1 MLVTLLV
8 CMSTMSACTPS
19 VDSSTTST
27 TGLVSSTTGAS
38 TTAVEPRVLEGVGV
52 DGDVINI
59 GVMVPVSGPLAA
71 FGRSVREGQSAYWSY
86 VNDVLGG
93 VGGQYEVRV
102 VDYDHR
108 YDVEE
113 ATRGFEE
120 LSTSVLG
127 FSGALGSLVDEAL
140 ASALSEL
147 GMVMVSGSLSSEWAG
162 SGSIIPNALIP
173 TYRDQVAAG
182 MGWAADVTP
191 AGPSAILFQEGSY
204 GEDCA
209 VGYDRAVGEFGF
221 TNVGRLGHSPGATD
235 FGGAVEQLITSQ
247 AATVVVCSTP
257 DALTRI
263 IATAD
268 SLDYR
273 PDWLVS
279 IQSFDPGIASALGG
293 DGGPELG
300 LALLADTVVLGAGPG
315 GDSPAALLRDEIL
328 ADVTD
333 PDWYT
338 MFGYAQAATFH
349 LILEEALE
357 ASDLTRAGLQAAI
370 RRLGAIDMGL
380 DGPTSSLSGLVP
392 VTAAAIATITA
403 ESIVRPFGIP
413 ASEPYFVSP
422 FSDS

>member
-1 MLVTLLV
+1 M
-8 CMSTMSACTPS
+8 
-19 VDSSTTST
+19 
-27 TGLVSSTTGAS
+27 
-38 TTAVEPRVLEGVGV
+38 
-52 DGDVINI
+52 
-59 GVMVPVSGPLAA
+59 PVSGPLAA
-71 FGRSVREGQSAYWSY
+71 FGKSVREGQSAYWSY

-93 VGGQYEVRV
+93 VGGQYEVQV

-113 ATRGFEE
+113 AMRGFEE

-140 ASALSEL
+140 APALSEL
-147 GMVMVSGSLSSEWAG
+147 GMVMVAGSLSSEWAG

-182 MGWAADVTP
+182 MGWAADVTSV
-191 AGPSAILFQEGSY
+191 GPSAILFQEGSY

-209 VGYDRAVGEFGF
+209 VGYDRAVVEYGF

-235 FGGAVEQLITSQ
+235 FGGVVEQLITSQ
-247 AATVVVCSTP
+247 ATTVVVCSTP

-279 IQSFDPGIASALGG
+279 IQSFDSGISSALGG

-300 LALLADTVVLGAGPG
+300 LALLADTVVLGAGPR

-349 LILEEALE
+349 LILEEAME
-357 ASDLTRAGLQAAI
+357 ASDLTRTGLQAAI

-380 DGPTSSLSGLVP
+380 DGPTSSLSELVP
-392 VTAAAIATITA
+392 VTAAAIGTITA
-403 ESIVRPFGIP
+403 ESIVPPFGIP
-413 ASEPYFVSP
+413 ASEPYFVTP